1 MTHMSHPHVQPSLP
15 LQSALGKAAIC
26 LKAALGRVGL
36 LVRGCGHGLVA
47 MLRAVARS
55 VEMAYI
61 DPYAQPRQ
69 HHDTC
74 GRAPK

>member
-1 MTHMSHPHVQPSLP
+1 
-15 LQSALGKAAIC
+15 
-26 LKAALGRVGL
+26 
-36 LVRGCGHGLVA
+36 